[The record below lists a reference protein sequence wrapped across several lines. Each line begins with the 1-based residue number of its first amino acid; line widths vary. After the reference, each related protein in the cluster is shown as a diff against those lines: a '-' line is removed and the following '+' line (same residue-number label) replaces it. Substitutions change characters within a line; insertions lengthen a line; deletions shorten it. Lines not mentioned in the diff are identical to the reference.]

1 MRFVLSRD
9 RVFFFFAAGAAVL
22 LSWDNF
28 KKLADDW
35 LTIPAYS
42 HGILVPLVFVL
53 LVYLD
58 RDRLP
63 GPNDA
68 PSPWGL
74 VLVATGVVFL
84 VAGRLSGLFYVEQ
97 VSILFLISGL
107 VAGYWG
113 RETLRRLRFPIL
125 YLLFMIPLPYILF
138 NALAVPLQGIAAKG
152 ASAVLSGIG
161 IPVFREGNIIHLPH
175 ISLGVVK
182 ACSGIQSLVSLLA
195 ISVLVAKL
203 SGTGGIPGVLLSLS
217 AIPVA
222 VFANMLR
229 IAGVGILGSWNPK
242 LAEGFFHLF
251 SGWVVFL
258 FAFLVLMGLS
268 RLIQAFR
275 RRVPHVA

>member
-1 MRFVLSRD
+1 MPTAQSRD
-9 RVFFFFAAGAAVL
+9 RLFFFLAVGAALL

-28 KKLADDW
+28 KKLASDW
-35 LTIPAYS
+35 MTLPAYS
-42 HGILVPLVFVL
+42 HGVLVPLVFVL

-58 RDRLP
+58 RERLP
-63 GPNDA
+63 APGDR

-74 VLVATGVVFL
+74 FLTGTGVLFL
-84 VAGRLSGLFYVEQ
+84 AAGRLSGLFFVEQ
-97 VSILFLISGL
+97 VSLLFLISGL

-113 RETLRRLRFPIL
+113 TGTLRRLRFPIL

-152 ASAVLSGIG
+152 ASEVLEMLQ

-175 ISLGVVK
+175 ISRGVVK
-182 ACSGIQSLVSLLA
+182 ACSGLQSLVSLLA
-195 ISVLVAKL
+195 ISVLVTKL
-203 SGTGGIPGVLLSLS
+203 SGIGGIPGVLLALS

-222 VFANMLR
+222 VLANMLR

-258 FAFLVLMGLS
+258 FAFLVLMGLA
-268 RLIQAFR
+268 RLIGSFR
-275 RRVPHVA
+275 RPSRVA

>member
-1 MRFVLSRD
+1 MRSVLSRD
-9 RVFFFFAAGAAVL
+9 SLFFLLAAGAAVL

-28 KKLADDW
+28 RKLADDW

-58 RDRLP
+58 RERLP
-63 GPNDA
+63 APGDA
-68 PSPWGL
+68 PSVWGL
-74 VLVATGVVFL
+74 VLTAVGVLFL

-97 VSILFLISGL
+97 LSILFLVSGL

-113 RETLRRLRFPIL
+113 TKTLGRLRFPIL
-125 YLLFMIPLPYILF
+125 YLLFMIPLPYIFF

-203 SGTGGIPGVLLSLS
+203 SGSGGILGMLLALS

>member
-9 RVFFFFAAGAAVL
+9 NVFFFLAVGAAIL

-28 KKLADDW
+28 QKLASDW
-35 LTIPAYS
+35 MTLPAYS

-63 GPNDA
+63 A
-68 PSPWGL
+68 PGDRPSLWGL
-74 VLVATGVVFL
+74 GLIAMGVLFL
-84 VAGRLSGLFYVEQ
+84 VAGRLSGLFFVEQ
-97 VSILFLISGL
+97 VSILFLVSGL

-113 RETLRRLRFPIL
+113 LGTLRRLRFPIL

-152 ASAVLSGIG
+152 GSAVLSGIG
-161 IPVFREGNIIHLPH
+161 VPVFREGNIIHLPH

-195 ISVLVAKL
+195 ISILVAKL

-222 VFANMLR
+222 VLANMLR

-258 FAFLVLMGLS
+258 FAFVVLLGLS
-268 RLIQAFR
+268 RLFQLFR
-275 RRVPHVA
+275 KGVPHVA

>member
-1 MRFVLSRD
+1 MQSVLLRD
-9 RVFFFFAAGAAVL
+9 SFFFFLAVIAAVL

-28 KKLADDW
+28 RKLASDW
-35 LTIPAYS
+35 MTLPAYS
-42 HGILVPLVFVL
+42 HGMLVPLVFVL

-63 GPNDA
+63 A
-68 PSPWGL
+68 PSDRPSLWGL
-74 VLVATGVVFL
+74 GLVAAGVFFL
-84 VAGRLSGLFYVEQ
+84 VVGRLSGLFFVEQ
-97 VSILFLISGL
+97 VSILFLVAGL

-113 RETLRRLRFPIL
+113 TGTLKRLRFPIL

-203 SGTGGIPGVLLSLS
+203 SGTGGIPGVLLALS

-222 VFANMLR
+222 VLANMLR

-258 FAFLVLMGLS
+258 FAFFVLMGLA
-268 RLIQAFR
+268 RLFQSFKR
-275 RRVPHVA
+275 RMPHVA

>member
-1 MRFVLSRD
+1 MRSVLSRD
-9 RVFFFFAAGAAVL
+9 RGVFFLAVGAAVL

-28 KKLADDW
+28 RKLADDW
-35 LTIPAYS
+35 MTLPAYS

-63 GPNDA
+63 APKDT
-68 PSPWGL
+68 PSPWGP
-74 VLVATGVVFL
+74 VLTAAGVFFL
-84 VAGRLSGLFYVEQ
+84 VVGRLSGLFYVEQ
-97 VSILFLISGL
+97 LSILFLISGL

-113 RETLRRLRFPIL
+113 TGTLRRLRFPIL
-125 YLLFMIPLPYILF
+125 YLLFMIPLPYIFF

-152 ASAVLSGIG
+152 AADVLSGIG

-195 ISVLVAKL
+195 ISVLVARL
-203 SGTGGIPGVLLSLS
+203 SGTGGIPGALLALS

-229 IAGVGILGSWNPK
+229 IAGVGILGSWNPN

-258 FAFLVLMGLS
+258 FAFLVLLGLA
-268 RLIQAFR
+268 RIFQAFR
-275 RRVPHVA
+275 RGPHVA

>member
-1 MRFVLSRD
+1 MRSVLSRD
-9 RVFFFFAAGAAVL
+9 SLFFFLAVISAVL
-22 LSWDNF
+22 LSWDNLR
-28 KKLADDW
+28 KLASDW
-35 LTIPAYS
+35 MTLPAYS
-42 HGILVPLVFVL
+42 HGVLVPLVFVL

-63 GPNDA
+63 A
-68 PSPWGL
+68 PGDRPSLGGL
-74 VLVATGVVFL
+74 ALTALGVLFL
-84 VAGRLSGLFYVEQ
+84 VVGRLSGLFFVEQ
-97 VSILFLISGL
+97 VSILFLIAGL

-113 RETLRRLRFPIL
+113 MGTLKRLRFPIL

-152 ASAVLSGIG
+152 ASTVLSGIG

-203 SGTGGIPGVLLSLS
+203 SGTGGIPGVLLALS

-258 FAFLVLMGLS
+258 FAFLVLMGLA
-268 RLIQAFR
+268 RLIQSVK

>member
-1 MRFVLSRD
+1 MRSVLSRD
-9 RVFFFFAAGAAVL
+9 RLFFYLAAGGAL
-22 LSWDNF
+22 LFSWDNF
-28 KKLADDW
+28 RKLADDW
-35 LTIPAYS
+35 LTLPAYS

-63 GPNDA
+63 AHGDT

-74 VLVATGVVFL
+74 LLVAAGVLCL

-113 RETLRRLRFPIL
+113 RKTLVRLRFPIL
-125 YLLFMIPLPYILF
+125 YLLFMIPLPYIFF

-195 ISVLVAKL
+195 ISVLVARL
-203 SGTGGIPGVLLSLS
+203 SGTGGFPGVLLALS
-217 AIPVA
+217 AVPVA

-258 FAFLVLMGLS
+258 FAFLVLMGLA
-268 RLIQAFR
+268 RLIQTFR
-275 RRVPHVA
+275 KGVPHVA